1 MFGFKWGRKRRKL
14 GGFVLLMF
22 GLGMALGLL
31 LCAWAFV
38 VAASIII
45 AGFWMMFL

>member
-22 GLGMALGLL
+22 GLGMGLGLALG
-31 LCAWAFV
+31 AWAFV
-38 VAASIII
+38 IAALIII